1 MIKSLALALVLIS
14 PSESRAAPAALLC
27 TGTSDFWS
35 STRGPEW
42 SESQEVLP
50 IKIDIARN
58 KLALDNQE
66 YPITAISGHTVFVDD
81 YLYGIDVNIDLNRVT
96 GKVFTRFATRLD
108 KGRVGTIWK
117 IRTFNG
123 ICRPTQKIVIIELLT
138 TADFILVPA
147 PVAAQGLSP
156 DKCGASTQPPASIA
170 RIGGGSGLRTRHSRL
185 PTNTNSQRL

>member
-1 MIKSLALALVLIS
+1 MRAASASGPQGNGVLQARREEANMIKSLALALVLIS
-14 PSESRAAPAALLC
+14 PLESRAAPAALLC
-27 TGTSDFWS
+27 AGTSDFWS

-42 SESQEVLP
+42 SGSQEVLL

-81 YLYGIDVNIDLNRVT
+81 YLYGIDVNIDVNRVT

-108 KGRVGTIWK
+108 KGRVGTIWT

-123 ICRPTQKIVIIELLT
+123 ICRPTQ
-138 TADFILVPA
+138 
-147 PVAAQGLSP
+147 
-156 DKCGASTQPPASIA
+156 
-170 RIGGGSGLRTRHSRL
+170 RL
-185 PTNTNSQRL
+185 